1 MRCLDYLYTAGRWG
15 LGILFVYAGGR
26 KLLAPEVFAAL
37 IDAFGIV
44 PENLLPIVAVLLPVL
59 EVSAGIALLADIRGG
74 LAVTAGL
81 LMLFIVILGYGLR
94 IGLDVDCGCFG
105 PGDPEAR
112 AFHGMRVSFFRDL
125 VLLAVVV
132 WLFVWRRRWGL
143 RSPRPALLRGKRS

>member
-1 MRCLDYLYTAGRWG
+1 MRYLDYLYTFSRWG

-26 KLLAPEVFAAL
+26 KLLAPAVFATL

-59 EVSAGIALLADIRGG
+59 EVLTGIALLVDIQGG
-74 LAVTAGL
+74 LAVAAGL

-94 IGLDVDCGCFG
+94 MGLDVDCGCFG

-112 AFHGMRVSFFRDL
+112 AFHGMRVALIRDL
-125 VLLAVVV
+125 ALMAVVG
-132 WLFVWRRRWGL
+132 WLVVWRHRRGL
-143 RSPRPALLRGKRS
+143 WSTRPVSLGSKRS